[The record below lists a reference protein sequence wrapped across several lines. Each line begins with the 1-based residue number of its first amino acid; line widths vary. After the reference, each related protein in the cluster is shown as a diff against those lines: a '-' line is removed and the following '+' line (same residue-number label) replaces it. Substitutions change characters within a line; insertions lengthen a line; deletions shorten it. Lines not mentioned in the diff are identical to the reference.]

1 MHARLHAD
9 WERMLLAGQLKPMA
23 KFKLT
28 LDPRPK
34 TDGTSSVVLKF
45 HHKKFRKKTYLDISI
60 PAEYWDEENGAANKK
75 FTGHRQFNQKMQFV
89 RSTAEGILLRHL
101 GDDTDGEELFAEIVT
116 ALFPERAEQKAQEEV
131 RKNALPMVMGRFAAM
146 KKESTRL
153 TYERTL
159 KHVELF
165 CERGYSDN
173 LDVINKA
180 WLSAFDNYLS
190 ESNPSPNARALHMRN
205 LRAVLNYALDEELT
219 TNYPFRRFK
228 IKTVKT
234 AKRSLPVLTMH
245 ELLTCEVEGW
255 QEIYRDMFKLSFL
268 LMGIN
273 FADMLQL
280 THKNLN
286 QGRLEFNRHKT
297 ARLYSMKIELE
308 AMAIIRKYLGA
319 EHLLNIMD
327 SRSDYLQF
335 IRQTNNALR
344 KIGSCERHGLGGK
357 KTITAICPELTTYW
371 ARHTWAT
378 IAASLDIPKETIAA
392 ALGHGGNSVTD
403 IYIDFDR
410 KKVDEANRMVIDWV
424 LYGCV
429 ADAQGKSEPLEVPKK
444 KRGRPRKN
452 VASPIEIISQVAT
465 ARKPIAI

>member
-1 MHARLHAD
+1 
-9 WERMLLAGQLKPMA
+9 MA
-23 KFKLT
+23 KINFY
-28 LDPRPK
+28 LDPRPRK
-34 TDGTSSVVLKF
+34 DGTSALLMYFIHKRFRRKINLGVTLEPIYWCEATEEVSNKF
-45 HHKKFRKKTYLDISI
+45 PK
-60 PAEYWDEENGAANKK
+60 
-75 FTGHRQFNQKMQFV
+75 HRQVNQMI
-89 RSTAEGILLRHL
+89 RLYRARAESVFLKHF
-101 GDDTDGEELFAEIVT
+101 GDDPDAATIFAELE
-116 ALFPERAEQKAQEEV
+116 AELFPEKVAKKAEQEAIEAEQKAQEEV
-131 RKNALPMVMGRFAAM
+131 RKNALPEVFGRFAAM

-245 ELLTCEVEGW
+245 ELLTCEVESW

-273 FADMLQL
+273 FADMLQM

-297 ARLYSMKIELE
+297 ARLYSMKIEPE

-327 SRSDYLQF
+327 SRTDYLQF

-344 KIGSCERHGLGGK
+344 KIGTCERHGLGGK

-410 KKVDEANRMVIDWV
+410 KKIDEANRMVIDWV

-429 ADAQGKSEPLEVPKK
+429 SDAQGKSNAQPLEVPKK
-444 KRGRPRKN
+444 KRGRPRK
-452 VASPIEIISQVAT
+452 SESTPF
-465 ARKPIAI
+465 PIAVAAAAKPKSIAI